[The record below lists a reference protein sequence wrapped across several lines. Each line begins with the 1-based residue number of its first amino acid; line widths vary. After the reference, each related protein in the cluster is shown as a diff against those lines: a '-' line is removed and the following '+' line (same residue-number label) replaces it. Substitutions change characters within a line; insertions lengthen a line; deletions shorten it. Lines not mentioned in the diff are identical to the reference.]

1 VPQIQQQISTA
12 FYGASMI
19 PAAASSVTVDVYD
32 GSSTSG
38 LAANVSQ
45 DLVAMGYKAG
55 AVKNS
60 SAQSQPVQTGP
71 EVFYGAGGATEASA
85 QTIADVMG
93 AQSATALSSLPSGHV
108 EVLLGSQVTAQAPG
122 LEMLGADSV
131 NAADYVSAAQENNQ
145 SVPSNVQAAA
155 KVGLETDVPAYSQPL
170 GTSTG
175 ATPSPSAS
183 KSSASKSSASKSSAH
198 ASSSARKKP
207 PASATPKASS
217 SSSANPPYGLTT
229 CPY

>member
-1 VPQIQQQISTA
+1 
-12 FYGASMI
+12 MI

-183 KSSASKSSASKSSAH
+183 KSSASKSSASKSSASKSSAH